1 MSKGVLFIARN
12 NKEINYLYQAVF
24 NAHRVHKYLGVPVSV
39 ITDNKEYLETRF
51 DSHPFEHV
59 IEIPN
64 DQDYGYRK
72 YNDGTYSKR
81 NLEWKNT
88 SRAKAYDLS
97 PYDETLL
104 LDTDYIIANSLLKD
118 CFNQLHD
125 FLIYKDSVELSGW
138 RDVSEFELC
147 SDKTIDFYWAT
158 CVYFTKC
165 KSNSIFFELLKHIEE
180 NWQHYRMA
188 YQILSQTYRND
199 FAFSIAIHIMNNHS
213 TGYFANP
220 MPGKLFYTTDKD
232 ILLNINENELTF
244 LLESKN
250 NKYFP
255 MKTKDITVHSMN
267 KFSLEELL

>member
-1 MSKGVLFIARN
+1 MSKGILVHAFNNEQVDYVKQAIFLAKRARKHLN
-12 NKEINYLYQAVF
+12 L
-24 NAHRVHKYLGVPVSV
+24 PVSIVTDCDVPDVFDKV
-39 ITDNKEYLETRF
+39 IKITKDGYTQKVYNNGHQAQQLTFKNNSRVISYDVTPYDQTLMLDTDIIICDDTFKQCFAQQKDLLLYK
-51 DSHPFEHV
+51 D
-59 IEIPN
+59 
-64 DQDYGYRK
+64 
-72 YNDGTYSKR
+72 
-81 NLEWKNT
+81 
-88 SRAKAYDLS
+88 AYDLAQTRDYREFS
-97 PYDETLL
+97 KISET
-104 LDTDYIIANSLLKD
+104 
-118 CFNQLHD
+118 
-125 FLIYKDSVELSGW
+125 SV
-138 RDVSEFELC
+138 
-147 SDKTIDFYWAT
+147 DFYWAT